1 MASRP
6 EFQVRPGGIATILRL
21 KCLNR
26 ERATRGP
33 AVVLGGTELP
43 SRVGS
48 TVEGESRWLSID
60 PGEWLAIVPQQAA
73 AGFRDRLAT
82 QLPDSGLAVADLTD
96 GLAQLEVEGKLAAE
110 VLSKGCGLDFH
121 LTAFPAGHCART
133 RFAQIP
139 LVLVRLDG
147 PPRFE
152 LYVARSHARYL
163 NDWIND
169 AAAEFQL

>member
-6 EFQVRPGGIATILRL
+6 DFQVRPGGVATILRL

-26 ERATRGP
+26 ERAARGP
-33 AVVLGGTELP
+33 AVVLGGAELP

-48 TVEGESRWLSID
+48 TLEGRSRWLSIG

-73 AGFRDRLAT
+73 ADFRDHLAR

-121 LTAFPAGHCART
+121 PSAFPVGHCART

-139 LVLVRLDG
+139 LVLVRLEG

-152 LYVARSHARYL
+152 LYVARSYARYL

-169 AAAEFQL
+169 AAAEFSP